1 MVSALSVVAL
11 SGLASLAAAR
21 DIWIQVGGNTSDNA
35 SAVFQPQQV
44 TAQLNDI
51 VFFNFTQGNHTVTQ
65 SLFASPCIPANLAN
79 STINGFDSGFRDAG
93 NSTAITQLS
102 VPITPQ
108 IENQTLWFYDYNTC
122 GEGGVGGINVNDS
135 DYENLEAFTRNAER
149 LNGSDSDSDSS
160 SSSSS
165 RSATRSATAHT
176 SSETG
181 SNGVLG
187 LTVGSA
193 SKLAG
198 FLGAVGV
205 SLVFL

>member
-1 MVSALSVVAL
+1 MVSALSIVAL

-35 SAVFQPQQV
+35 SAVFQPQEV

-51 VFFNFTQGNHTVTQ
+51 VFFNLTQ

-93 NSTAITQLS
+93 NFTAITQLS

-205 SLVFL
+205 SLAFL

>member
-11 SGLASLAAAR
+11 SGLASLAAAEE
-21 DIWIQVGGNTSDNA
+21 IWIQVGGNTSDNA

-44 TAQLNDI
+44 TAKLNDI

-65 SLFASPCIPANLAN
+65 SLFASPCIPANAAN

-93 NSTAITQLS
+93 NGTAITELS
-102 VPITPQ
+102 VPITEQ
-108 IENQTLWFYDYNTC
+108 IENQTLWFFDYNTC

-135 DYENLEAFTRNAER
+135 DWENLEAFTRNAER
-149 LNGSDSDSDSS
+149 LNGSDSDTSSS

-165 RSATRSATAHT
+165 RSATRSATAHG
-176 SSETG
+176 SSET
-181 SNGVLG
+181 SNNGVLG
-187 LTVGSA
+187 LTAGSA

-198 FLGAVGV
+198 FLGTIGV
-205 SLVFL
+205 SLAFL

>member
-21 DIWIQVGGNTSDNA
+21 DIWIQVGGKTSDNA

-93 NSTAITQLS
+93 NFTAITQLS

-205 SLVFL
+205 SLAFL

>member
-93 NSTAITQLS
+93 NFTAITQLS

-205 SLVFL
+205 SLAFL

>member
-93 NSTAITQLS
+93 NFTAITQLS

-198 FLGAVGV
+198 FLSAVGV
-205 SLVFL
+205 SLAFL

>member
-1 MVSALSVVAL
+1 MVPALSVVAL

-93 NSTAITQLS
+93 NFTAITQLS

-205 SLVFL
+205 SLAFL

>member
-93 NSTAITQLS
+93 NFTAITQLS

-198 FLGAVGV
+198 FLGTVGV
-205 SLVFL
+205 SLAFL